1 MQHGIKW
8 GGVDLGEDEP
18 SGAAALNAAYDG
30 AKKLAAEAADV
41 MRGGDFTAAAQ
52 ISLKVGNDDYLL
64 SLGASVFENSPQ
76 NNQIKAELTKNS
88 AVYLGIYLFDRAL
101 YIDAGEGPMKYSV
114 LGDGSGIAPDL
125 AALISSLPEKIT
137 MGGEQLAQLMDE
149 KFEQLQGA
157 SVSVGGANLEILDL
171 ILGFLPT
178 QTAEDGSV
186 EISGVDFPLIFGL
199 AGSLQDAIGIDF
211 AAFDEVVEMLLGHS
225 FTEITSEGFDKTA
238 TPLADIRIGLKN
250 DENGRFERAWIKRTF
265 GEENF
270 ELQLSGVK
278 VSTGGENI
286 LDAEKFSGAP
296 AGAVSLEGRS
306 YIGTLEVFTD
316 VRISL
321 DLNSNSGNKILITG
335 GSAQGKDDYFT
346 VAYDGAALIPAYYG
360 DENVNDDSYGN
371 LVMHMSAAF
380 CDAVGFYNSD
390 TVLEEGKGFTLYLPA
405 FDIMDLID
413 TLEPIISQLTG
424 GTAAA
429 ALAGEEAPAQGGF
442 DIAALMGRL
451 ILTDGIGINV
461 DAEFIESMAGIE
473 DLLGTVNGFVGGI
486 NGVLGQLLGGVEIN
500 FENLITKLLGGQ
512 FGTDS
517 AAEIVD
523 ALSASVKLSLA
534 QEGFGIVLDAVLSDK
549 TADGAQVSDGSFTL
563 GFVAMPEI
571 PEKLNGYTVDV
582 DVEEGELPLIKDG
595 IEWQE
600 EEVSLAI
607 AFADKGGFKN
617 NGNLQ
622 YYMSAVGGLLSV
634 VQMGGFI

>member
-1 MQHGIKW
+1 MPHGIKW
-8 GGVDLGEDEP
+8 GGVDLDEDEP

-225 FTEITSEGFDKTA
+225 FTEITSEGFDEAA

-270 ELQLSGVK
+270 ELQLSGVT
-278 VSTGGENI
+278 VSAGGENI

-316 VRISL
+316 VKISL

-442 DIAALMGRL
+442 DIAALMDRL

-486 NGVLGQLLGGVEIN
+486 NGALKNLLNVQIN

-523 ALSASVKLSLA
+523 ALSAGVKLSLA
-534 QEGFGIVLDAVLSDK
+534 QEGFGIVLGAVLSDK

-563 GFVAMPEI
+563 GFAAMPEI
-571 PEKLNGYTVDV
+571 PEKLNGYSVDA
-582 DVEEGELPLIKDG
+582 DVEEGQLPLIKDG

-600 EEVSLAI
+600 EDVSLAI

-617 NGNLQ
+617 GNLD
-622 YYMSAVGGLLSV
+622 YYRVAVGGLLSV

>member
-1 MQHGIKW
+1 MESS

-149 KFEQLQGA
+149 KFEQLQGT

-211 AAFDEVVEMLLGHS
+211 AVFDEVVEMLLGHS

-278 VSTGGENI
+278 VSAGGENI

-316 VRISL
+316 IKISL

-390 TVLEEGKGFTLYLPA
+390 TILEEGKGFTLYLPA

-442 DIAALMGRL
+442 DIAALMDRL

-461 DAEFIESMAGIE
+461 DAEFIESVAGIE

-486 NGVLGQLLGGVEIN
+486 NGALKQLLNVQIN

-571 PEKLNGYTVDV
+571 SEKLNGYTVDV

>member
-1 MQHGIKW
+1 MPHGIKW

-250 DENGRFERAWIKRTF
+250 DESGRFERAWIKRTF

-278 VSTGGENI
+278 VSAGGENI

-316 VRISL
+316 VKISL

-380 CDAVGFYNSD
+380 CDVVGFYNSD

-429 ALAGEEAPAQGGF
+429 ALAGEGAPAQGGF

-486 NGVLGQLLGGVEIN
+486 NGALKQLLNVQIN

-571 PEKLNGYTVDV
+571 PEKLNGYTVNV

-634 VQMGGFI
+634 VQIGGFI

>member
-1 MQHGIKW
+1 MPHGIKW

-88 AVYLGIYLFDRAL
+88 AVYPGIYLFDRAL

-211 AAFDEVVEMLLGHS
+211 AVFDEVVEMLLGHS

-278 VSTGGENI
+278 VSAGGENI

-316 VRISL
+316 VKISL

-380 CDAVGFYNSD
+380 CDATGFYDSD
-390 TVLEEGKGFTLYLPA
+390 TVLEEGKGLTLYLPA
-405 FDIMDLID
+405 FDVMDLID
-413 TLEPIISQLTG
+413 TLAPIIRELTG
-424 GTAAA
+424 GASTA
-429 ALAGEEAPAQGGF
+429 ALAEETAAPAGF

-451 ILTDGIGINV
+451 ILKDGIGINV

-486 NGVLGQLLGGVEIN
+486 NGALKQLLGVQIN
-500 FENLITKLLGGQ
+500 FENLITKLLGEP
-512 FGTDS
+512 FGGKT
-517 AAEIVD
+517 AAQIVD
-523 ALSASVKLSLA
+523 ALSADVTLSIA
-534 QEGFGIVLDAVLSDK
+534 EDKFGLTLNSAVFDK

-563 GFVAMPEI
+563 GFTAMPEI
-571 PEKLNGYTVDV
+571 PEKLNGYSVDV
-582 DVEEGELPLIKDG
+582 DVEEGQLPLIKDG

-600 EEVSLAI
+600 EEISLVIAI
-607 AFADKGGFKN
+607 ADKNGFKN

-622 YYMSAVGGLLSV
+622 YYISAVGGLLSV
-634 VQMGGFI
+634 VQIGGFI

>member
-1 MQHGIKW
+1 MPHGIKW
-8 GGVDLGEDEP
+8 GGVDLDEDEP

-41 MRGGDFTAAAQ
+41 MRSGDFTAAAQ

-149 KFEQLQGA
+149 KFEQLQGL
-157 SVSVGGANLEILDL
+157 SVSVGGSNLEILDL

-211 AAFDEVVEMLLGHS
+211 AAFDEVVKMLLGHS

-278 VSTGGENI
+278 VSAGGENI

-316 VRISL
+316 VKISL

-486 NGVLGQLLGGVEIN
+486 NGALKQLLNVQIN

-634 VQMGGFI
+634 VQIGGFI

>member
-1 MQHGIKW
+1 MPHGIKW

-211 AAFDEVVEMLLGHS
+211 AVFDEVVEMLLGHS

-278 VSTGGENI
+278 VSAGGENI

-316 VRISL
+316 IKISL

-390 TVLEEGKGFTLYLPA
+390 TILEEGKGFTLYLPA

-442 DIAALMGRL
+442 DIAALMDRL

-461 DAEFIESMAGIE
+461 DAEFIESVAGIE

-486 NGVLGQLLGGVEIN
+486 NGALKQLLNVQIN

-563 GFVAMPEI
+563 GFTAMPEI
-571 PEKLNGYTVDV
+571 PEKLNGYSVDV
-582 DVEEGELPLIKDG
+582 DVEEGQLPLIKDG

-600 EEVSLAI
+600 EEISLVIAI
-607 AFADKGGFKN
+607 ADKNGFKN

-622 YYMSAVGGLLSV
+622 YYISAVGGLLSV
-634 VQMGGFI
+634 VQIGGFI

>member
-1 MQHGIKW
+1 MPHGIKW

-278 VSTGGENI
+278 VSAGGENI

-316 VRISL
+316 IKISL

-390 TVLEEGKGFTLYLPA
+390 TILEEGKGFTLYLPA

-442 DIAALMGRL
+442 DIAALMDRL

-461 DAEFIESMAGIE
+461 DAEFIESVAGIE

-486 NGVLGQLLGGVEIN
+486 NGALKQLLNVQIN

-571 PEKLNGYTVDV
+571 SEKLNGYTVDV

>member
-1 MQHGIKW
+1 MPHGIKW

-149 KFEQLQGA
+149 KFEQLQGV

-278 VSTGGENI
+278 VSAGGENI

-316 VRISL
+316 VKISL

-346 VAYDGAALIPAYYG
+346 VAYDGAALISAYYG

-405 FDIMDLID
+405 FDVMDLID

-442 DIAALMGRL
+442 DIAALMDRL

-486 NGVLGQLLGGVEIN
+486 NGALKQLLGVQIN
-500 FENLITKLLGGQ
+500 FENLITKLLGEP
-512 FGTDS
+512 FGGKT
-517 AAEIVD
+517 AAQIVD
-523 ALSASVKLSLA
+523 ALSADVTLSLA
-534 QEGFGIVLDAVLSDK
+534 EDKFGLTLNAAIFDK

-563 GFVAMPEI
+563 GFAAMPEI
-571 PEKLNGYTVDV
+571 PEKLNGYSVDA
-582 DVEEGELPLIKDG
+582 DVEEGQLPLIKDG

-600 EEVSLAI
+600 EDVSLAI

>member
-1 MQHGIKW
+1 MPHGIKW

-18 SGAAALNAAYDG
+18 FGAAALNAAYDG

-137 MGGEQLAQLMDE
+137 MGGEQLAQMMDE

-278 VSTGGENI
+278 VSAGGENI

-316 VRISL
+316 VKISL

-429 ALAGEEAPAQGGF
+429 ALAGEGAPAQGGF

-486 NGVLGQLLGGVEIN
+486 NGALKQLLNVQIN

>member
-1 MQHGIKW
+1 MPHGIKW

-211 AAFDEVVEMLLGHS
+211 AVFDEVVEMLLGHS

-278 VSTGGENI
+278 VSAGGENI

-316 VRISL
+316 IKISL

-390 TVLEEGKGFTLYLPA
+390 TILEEGKGFTLYLPA

-442 DIAALMGRL
+442 DIAALMDRL

-461 DAEFIESMAGIE
+461 DAEFIESVAGIE

-486 NGVLGQLLGGVEIN
+486 NGALKQLLNVQIN

-571 PEKLNGYTVDV
+571 SEKLNGYTVDV

>member
-1 MQHGIKW
+1 MPHGIKW

-137 MGGEQLAQLMDE
+137 VGGEQLAQLMGE

-250 DENGRFERAWIKRTF
+250 DENGRFERAWIKRTL

-278 VSTGGENI
+278 VSAGGENI

-316 VRISL
+316 VKISL

-380 CDAVGFYNSD
+380 CDVVGFYNSD

-429 ALAGEEAPAQGGF
+429 ALAGEGAPAQGGF

-486 NGVLGQLLGGVEIN
+486 NGALKQLLNVQIN

-534 QEGFGIVLDAVLSDK
+534 QEDFGIVLDAVLSDK

-571 PEKLNGYTVDV
+571 PEKLNGYTVNF

-634 VQMGGFI
+634 VQIGGFI